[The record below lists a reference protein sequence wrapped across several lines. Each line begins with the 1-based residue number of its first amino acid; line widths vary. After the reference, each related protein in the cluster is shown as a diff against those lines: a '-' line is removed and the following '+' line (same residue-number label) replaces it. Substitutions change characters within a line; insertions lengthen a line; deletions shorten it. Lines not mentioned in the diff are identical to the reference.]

1 MKKYELRLTSAMGI
15 EGKLYR
21 AGTVVVLD
29 EKTAKDFL
37 RRGRA
42 ELLACE
48 EIEQDPGASPDLPD
62 FQKLNKKQLLDL
74 AGELG
79 IEADEAMTK
88 AEIIKAIDG
97 GSEE

>member
-15 EGKLYR
+15 DGRLYR

-29 EKTAKDFL
+29 ERTAKDFL

-42 ELLACE
+42 ELLVCE
-48 EIEQDPGASPDLPD
+48 DLEQDPAASPDLPD
-62 FQKLNKKQLLDL
+62 FQKLSKKQLLEL
-74 AGELG
+74 AEELG
-79 IEADEAMTK
+79 IEADETMTK
-88 AEIIKAIDG
+88 ADIIKAIDK